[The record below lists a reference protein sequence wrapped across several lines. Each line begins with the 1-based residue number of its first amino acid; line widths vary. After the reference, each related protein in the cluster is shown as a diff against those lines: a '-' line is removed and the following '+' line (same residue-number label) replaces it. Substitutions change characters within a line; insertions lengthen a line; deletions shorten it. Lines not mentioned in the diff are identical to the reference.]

1 MHELGLTL
9 PTMYSNSSM
18 RGSLTII
25 GGGRVGRSLGRALR
39 EAGWKVFG
47 VVARTKPAARRAVR
61 FIGQGH
67 PFDGISGQ
75 ALAPRTILLAVQ
87 DSQLPSLASELAR
100 LCPGDWKEKTVVHTS
115 GALSSDVLQP
125 LRAQGASVG
134 SLHPMQTFSGI
145 GVPPLEGRV
154 FAVEG
159 DVQALRVSRQI
170 VRSLGGYVLQL
181 PVEGKAA
188 YHAAASMA
196 AGQVLAVIEAAT
208 NMMMS
213 IGVKR
218 REAVRALLP
227 LTRQVL
233 DNFERLGPRAAW
245 TGPLARGDYK
255 VIASH
260 EAALR
265 DLPIEY
271 RRAYKQLNR
280 LAARVLSQHPEQTI
294 SKLEELETGP
304 KVLAKT
310 TGRQG

>member
-1 MHELGLTL
+1 
-9 PTMYSNSSM
+9 M

-25 GGGRVGRSLGRALR
+25 GAGRVGRSLGRALR
-39 EAGWKVFG
+39 ESGWKVFS

-67 PFDGISGQ
+67 PFVGISGQ
-75 ALAPRTILLAVQ
+75 ALAPRTILVAVQ
-87 DSQLPSLASELAR
+87 DSELPSLASELAR
-100 LCPGDWKEKTVVHTS
+100 VCKEEWKGKVILHTS
-115 GALSSDVLQP
+115 GALASNVFDP
-125 LRAQGASVG
+125 LRALGASVG

-154 FAVEG
+154 FAIEG
-159 DVQALRVSRQI
+159 DPAALRLARQMA
-170 VRSLGGYVLQL
+170 RSLGGYVLQL
-181 PVEGKAA
+181 PVRGKAA
-188 YHAAASMA
+188 YHAAASMS
-196 AGQVLAVIEAAT
+196 AGQVLAILEAAT
-208 NMMMS
+208 NLMMS

-233 DNFERLGPRAAW
+233 DNFERVGPRAAW
-245 TGPLARGDYK
+245 TGPLARGDFK
-255 VIASH
+255 VIAAH

-265 DLPIEY
+265 DFPLEY
-271 RRAYKQLNR
+271 REAYRQLNR
-280 LAARVLSQHPEQTI
+280 LAARVLSQNPGQTI
-294 SKLEELETGP
+294 SKLDELETGT